1 MIAGSPEVLT
11 GRSARTIA
19 TEDPF
24 RARRRSPWPTY
35 TRAMAT
41 EALSKATLDT
51 AERRTLARFV
61 ELLEGGLGEGLIS
74 AWLYGSRA
82 RGEPPHDESDV
93 DVMLV
98 TAFGDHDADLVD
110 ELLWNAAELEG
121 ANPMSFSVQ
130 VVDLDWIEDRRRI
143 ESFFIQEV
151 DRDKLVLAGK
161 P

>member
-1 MIAGSPEVLT
+1 MG
-11 GRSARTIA
+11 
-19 TEDPF
+19 
-24 RARRRSPWPTY
+24 
-35 TRAMAT
+35 T
-41 EALSKATLDT
+41 EALSKATLEP
-51 AERRTLARFV
+51 AERRTVARFI
-61 ELLEGGLGEGLIS
+61 ELVQERLGERLIS

-98 TAFGDHDADLVD
+98 TASGGEDADLVY
-110 ELLWNAAELEG
+110 EILWDAAELEG
-121 ANPMSFSVQ
+121 ANPASFSVQ
-130 VVDLDWIEDRRRI
+130 VVDPDWVEGRRRI